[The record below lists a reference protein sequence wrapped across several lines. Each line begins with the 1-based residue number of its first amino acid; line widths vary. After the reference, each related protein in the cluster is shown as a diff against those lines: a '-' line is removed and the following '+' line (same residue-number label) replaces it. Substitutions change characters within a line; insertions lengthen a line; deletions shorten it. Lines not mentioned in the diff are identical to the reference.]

1 MAINGVKFRI
11 CINGYYWDFLF
22 FAINAINGVLLMA
35 IYENSTIN
43 DINAINGY

>member
-1 MAINGVKFRI
+1 MAIKGVQFDLLLIAINGI
-11 CINGYYWDFLF
+11 SCF

-35 IYENSTIN
+35 INENSTIN